1 MSLRAADC
9 CRRQNK
15 YREIIFLKKNANLST
30 RQINQ
35 LYSITE
41 ITRQRAVSE
50 RLRDNVLEREARF
63 QKVSL
68 CLTIYP
74 LCCLSGMLIHVSM
87 IQLKLH
93 RNSNIE
99 EKYIALKNT
108 LDDISMVPMISEC
121 SFQNIKSHDNQDAGH
136 IHN

>member
-1 MSLRAADC
+1 MDSV
-9 CRRQNK
+9 
-15 YREIIFLKKNANLST
+15 
-30 RQINQ
+30 
-35 LYSITE
+35 SITE

-50 RLRDNVLEREARF
+50 RLRDDVSEREARF
-63 QKVSL
+63 QKVSI

-121 SFQNIKSHDNQDAGH
+121 SFQNIKSHGNKRCRPHSQLIMILLDAITIGV
-136 IHN
+136 NPASY